1 MCICVRCTC
10 TMWGQKMTRPPK
22 RFCTIAS
29 DYILDGRYKEISF
42 GMIQKEIHL
51 CKTKCPYY
59 GEWWHIQS
67 YMTIS
72 RVLYMA
78 LIYTG
83 LNNTEIFQEGV
94 IYQVY
99 HIIPEVKRWCVM
111 FKIYVHFVSGK
122 TLAAAIIDNS
132 SESVMF
138 TLRRLQSILLAG
150 TISMV
155 YT

>member
-1 MCICVRCTC
+1 MCTMCICVRCTC

-72 RVLYMA
+72 LYCI
-78 LIYTG
+78 LQF
-83 LNNTEIFQEGV
+83 FQEGS
-94 IYQVY
+94 IFLKY
-99 HIIPEVKRWCVM
+99 KRRRVM
-111 FKIYVHFVSGK
+111 FKIYLHFVSGK

-132 SESVMF
+132 SQSVMF

-150 TISMV
+150 TIR
-155 YT
+155 YCT